1 MGGQLFQVV
10 RLVVEQFLQFD
21 ILMLG
26 LIQLNIEITNLL
38 MQRAQISHLTR
49 RQRHYLLL
57 KAVLLLFH
65 CLLEDRVLILQLLN
79 LVTRCL
85 LVRLEL
91 LGQCLPLRLLLI
103 KLKPDLKNLVVERP
117 CLFSLDSELFGYLF
131 LLLIDF
137 LALRL
142 LGLEALLVFVF
153 VFFNFF
159 DS

>member
-26 LIQLNIEITNLL
+26 LIQHNIEITNLL

-65 CLLEDRVLILQLLN
+65 CLLEDRVLIL
-79 LVTRCL
+79 
-85 LVRLEL
+85 
-91 LGQCLPLRLLLI
+91 
-103 KLKPDLKNLVVERP
+103 
-117 CLFSLDSELFGYLF
+117 
-131 LLLIDF
+131 
-137 LALRL
+137 
-142 LGLEALLVFVF
+142 
-153 VFFNFF
+153 
-159 DS
+159 